1 MAAEFALP
9 SSFLAARIPVFLPK
23 CHRCAGL
30 ALSGLVL
37 YQNDT
42 LKILGWHC
50 QILRLEIGR
59 QGWLLVDVGDTEH
72 GPHRIAL
79 SVVRQVRGTD
89 GDENVYIETEFTI
102 YQLRKIRAG

>member
-1 MAAEFALP
+1 MCTYVIY
-9 SSFLAARIPVFLPK
+9 SIQPK
-23 CHRCAGL
+23 CGRKNITH
-30 ALSGLVL
+30 S
-37 YQNDT
+37 N
-42 LKILGWHC
+42 ILGRHC

-59 QGWLLVDVGDTEH
+59 RGWLLVDVGDTEH

-102 YQLRKIRAG
+102 YQLRKIRAE